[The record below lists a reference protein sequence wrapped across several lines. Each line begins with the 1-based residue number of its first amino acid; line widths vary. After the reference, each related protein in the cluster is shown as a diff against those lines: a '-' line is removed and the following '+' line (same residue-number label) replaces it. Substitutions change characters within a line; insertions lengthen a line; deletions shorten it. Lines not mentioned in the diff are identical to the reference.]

1 MRLGIVGDAGAA
13 ETLKAAIL
21 LGGGH
26 EVAWVACADDELRSQ
41 AVSDTPDL
49 VLVDLQ
55 ARGVDALDATRWI
68 VSDTASVVLVAASG
82 QADPAHVFAAIGRG
96 ALDAV
101 SLPRAGAAA
110 VAAVLL
116 PKITSIARWIGKTGA
131 PASRTSERG
140 TSCPRLIAVGASA
153 GGPAALSIVLGSLPR
168 SLPAAIVVVQHLGE
182 DFTAGVA
189 EWLQRGT
196 ALDVR
201 VARENDRP
209 VVGTV
214 LVAGGNDH
222 LVFKSPGRL
231 GYTTE
236 PREKIYRPSVDVF
249 FDSVCRLWRGS
260 VVGVLLTGMGRD
272 GAQGLRA
279 LRAHGHHTIAQDEAT
294 CAVYG
299 MPKAAAALNAA
310 VDILPLDRI
319 AGRIDDLVAMRV
331 RPRRSVGR

>member
-1 MRLGIVGDAGAA
+1 VRLGIVGDAGAA

-26 EVAWVACADDELRSQ
+26 EVAWIACADDELRSQ

-55 ARGVDALDATRWI
+55 ARGVDALDATRFI

-82 QADPAHVFAAIGRG
+82 QADPAHVFAAIGHG

-110 VAAVLL
+110 V
-116 PKITSIARWIGKTGA
+116 TSIARWIGKTGA
-131 PASRTSERG
+131 PASRTSDRG